1 MRTRQEIKLIGKE
14 QFKANYWTCVLAT
27 LLIGIAL
34 GILSSIAYGPQ
45 YSEMINAATEGREPQ
60 IRVTFTANILVIAEL
75 LLCGPLTI
83 GLNAFFVR
91 NLMGMRDDLNV
102 GTPFVEAFKGFG
114 RKLGGFLWMLL
125 FVYLWSLLLVIPGI
139 IKTYSYAMSPY
150 ILSDCPNVRATDAL
164 KLSKRIMAGHKWELF
179 VFTLSFIGWELLDI
193 LTLGLL
199 DVFFVSPYRNS
210 AMACYY
216 LEVRE
221 TALRNG
227 VITMEQLEGTVPV

>member
-27 LLIGIAL
+27 LLITIAL
-34 GILSSIAYGPQ
+34 SVLSSIAYGPQ
-45 YSEMINAATEGREPQ
+45 YTEAVNAAAEGRDPQ
-60 IRVTFTANILVIAEL
+60 IRVTVTANVLTIAEIIL
-75 LLCGPLTI
+75 AGPLCI

-102 GTPFVEAFKGFG
+102 GTPFIEAFQGFG
-114 RKLGGFLWMLL
+114 RKLGGYLWMNLFIFLWGLL
-125 FVYLWSLLLVIPGI
+125 CIIPGI

-150 ILSDCPNVRATDAL
+150 ILADCPNVRATDAL
-164 KLSKRIMAGHKWELF
+164 TLSKRIMAGHKWELF
-179 VFTLSFIGWELLDI
+179 VFSLSFIGWYLLDI

-199 DVFFVSPYRNS
+199 GLFYVDPYKYS
-210 AMACYY
+210 ALACYY

-221 TALRNG
+221 TALKNG
-227 VITMEQLEGTVPV
+227 VITMEQLEGTMPV